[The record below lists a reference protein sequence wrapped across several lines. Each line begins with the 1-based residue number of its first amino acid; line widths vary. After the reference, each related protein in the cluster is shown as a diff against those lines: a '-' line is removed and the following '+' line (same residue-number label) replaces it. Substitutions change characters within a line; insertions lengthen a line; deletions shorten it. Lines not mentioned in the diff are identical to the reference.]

1 MQIRQQEGEEMAPH
15 INGALVSHFLIQTGR
30 GVRRPSTG
38 TILIARSIHL
48 KTEVFELFTLPYQRK
63 QIIEIA
69 RTLAVLIRHP
79 NLMAIGR
86 SAALLRGL
94 SLPQP
99 LDGSTPAIE
108 LADLH
113 KHKRR
118 AQVLPAVIFEGQVIS
133 ESTRAL
139 VRSGAFTSTQAEQR
153 GSFWVQQPIDMII
166 SAACIDG
173 KEQAFVLVCTG
184 LRHLLRIG
192 RYDHATKE
200 ATEQTRRRLLQRLE
214 TERDSGTKIRRARWI
229 LQNANPGCE
238 SPGEALML
246 YQLLSAGIGG
256 WETQYHVT
264 INELHYFLDLALPDL
279 MIAFEFDGR
288 AKYGNTLEEVH
299 RSEEE
304 ERRRQRVLESL
315 GWTIIRVRWTDLY
328 HPEQYIGEFKERC
341 ARHGYKLPYCAPPRR
356 SH

>member
-1 MQIRQQEGEEMAPH
+1 MAPH

-166 SAACIDG
+166 
-173 KEQAFVLVCTG
+173 
-184 LRHLLRIG
+184 LRHVSTEKNKHLCWSARV
-192 RYDHATKE
+192 YDT
-200 ATEQTRRRLLQRLE
+200 
-214 TERDSGTKIRRARWI
+214 
-229 LQNANPGCE
+229 
-238 SPGEALML
+238 
-246 YQLLSAGIGG
+246 
-256 WETQYHVT
+256 
-264 INELHYFLDLALPDL
+264 YF
-279 MIAFEFDGR
+279 G
-288 AKYGNTLEEVH
+288 
-299 RSEEE
+299 
-304 ERRRQRVLESL
+304 
-315 GWTIIRVRWTDLY
+315 
-328 HPEQYIGEFKERC
+328 
-341 ARHGYKLPYCAPPRR
+341 
-356 SH
+356 